1 MARTFFIPG
10 HGVVI
15 EDGEEEYFVPG
26 HGVLSEDNAAVT
38 GDPAKDAILFTPGQH
53 QPVIE
58 PPFGVAY

>member
-26 HGVLSEDNAAVT
+26 HGVLSEDNADTAVPT
-38 GDPAKDAILFTPGQH
+38 IHLTMPPYIPA
-53 QPVIE
+53 
-58 PPFGVAY
+58 